1 MMKTNIVRKE
11 ALRKVQI
18 DTFQTLRNALICS
31 YGPNGSYSNIDR
43 TTAFNNYSKDGHTIL
58 SSIQFM
64 GRIESAI
71 KEDLENLTRHIVKEV
86 GDGTTAG
93 VILSSLI
100 FEELCKDET
109 EHDSAKV
116 IRDFKTAVSK
126 IVEEIKTHSK
136 EFTAEDAYDIAM
148 ISTNGDEEIA
158 GNIKAIYEEYGK
170 DVYID
175 VAASN
180 TPENLI
186 KIYDG
191 LNVEAGYS
199 DSCYINQPNGVCAIR
214 NPRVYVFEDPVD
226 TPEMVNFFNVILN
239 DNIIRHLEAN
249 STNFTPTVI
258 LAPKVTKDISS
269 FMDSFNNYM
278 YKYPADQISNRPPF
292 LLVADIHEAGK
303 FMDLARLAN
312 AKPIKKY
319 LDPKL
324 QERDIELGLAP
335 TLENIHEFA
344 GFCDLVEADSVK
356 TKFVNPQGMKD
367 EDGKDSMIL
376 QAMIKDLEA
385 ELARAYEENADANVT
400 GTLKRRINS
409 LKANMVEYLVG
420 GVSVA
425 DRDAVRDLV
434 EDAVLNCRSAAANGV
449 GYGSNFEL
457 ARAAHKVARETSSS
471 KVTDGNFEVKT
482 VEFEDTKYSLVIAE
496 AADKLRAILYGLNND
511 GYLDH
516 FNKELE
522 NDVPKNIRTGEFD
535 GKVKSSIKSDIVIL
549 ETISKIITLVYT
561 CNQFILPSPAVNV
574 YDTLD

>member
-1 MMKTNIVRKE
+1 MMKTNIVRRE

-18 DTFQTLRNALICS
+18 DTFKTLRDALVCS
-31 YGPNGSYSNIDR
+31 YGPNGSYTNIDR
-43 TTAFNNYSKDGHTIL
+43 TTAFNNYSKDGYTIL

-100 FEELCKDET
+100 FEELCNDET
-109 EHDSAKV
+109 DHDAARV
-116 IRDFKTAVSK
+116 IRDFKAAVNK
-126 IVEEIKTHSK
+126 IVAEIETHKK
-136 EFTAEDAYDIAM
+136 EFTPEDAYDIAM

-158 GNIKAIYEEYGK
+158 GNIKSIYEEYGK
-170 DVYID
+170 DVFID
-175 VAASN
+175 VAISN
-180 TPENLI
+180 TTENLI

-191 LNVEAGYS
+191 LNVQAGYS
-199 DSCYINQPNGVCAIR
+199 DSCYINQPNGTCRIR
-214 NPRVYVFEDPVD
+214 NPKLYVFEDPID
-226 TPEMVNFFNVILN
+226 TPEMVSFFNTILQ
-239 DNIIRHLEAN
+239 DNIVMHIEAGSN
-249 STNFTPTVI
+249 NYTPTVV
-258 LAPKVTKDISS
+258 LAPKVTKDVSS
-269 FMDSFNNYM
+269 FMDRFNNYM
-278 YKYPADQISNRPPF
+278 YQYKDDQISSRPPF

-312 AKPIKKY
+312 CKPIKKY

-324 QERDIELGLAP
+324 QERDIEAGLAP

-344 GFCDLVEADSVK
+344 GTCDLVEADSVK
-356 TKFVNPQGMKD
+356 TKFVNPEGMKD
-367 EDGKDSMIL
+367 ETGEDSQIL
-376 QAMIKDLEA
+376 KAMIRDLEA
-385 ELARAYEENADANVT
+385 ELARAYEENADVNVT

-425 DRDAVRDLV
+425 DRDALRDLV

-449 GYGSNFEL
+449 GFGSNFEL
-457 ARAAHKVARETSSS
+457 ARAVDNLLDVNYT
-471 KVTDGNFEVKT
+471 T
-482 VEFEDTKYSLVIAE
+482 VSLDIYKYLRVIYE
-496 AADKLRAILYGLNND
+496 AAQNLRHILYGCATID
-511 GYLDH
+511 EYAGQ
-516 FNKELE
+516 FTTELK
-522 NDVPKNIRTGEFD
+522 NGCPKNIRTGEYD

-549 ETISKIITLVYT
+549 ETIGKIVTLAYT